1 MLNVKFLN
9 ITRRKLQSVMDRIF
23 GHDKGRKP
31 RIFTSKFLGRRHAVR
46 RPFPDNNPVVMDYLK
61 IENNDVF
68 NHLGSLDLIFL
79 LYLEVI
85 SDQISYYKNVRMY
98 IITCPKAPPFMLFLF
113 AGSTFWCTLVPS
125 IHFFFDRLL
134 VLYVNF

>member
-23 GHDKGRKP
+23 AHDKGRKP

-68 NHLGSLDLIFL
+68 NHLGSLDLILL

-85 SDQISYYKNVRMY
+85 SDQIN
-98 IITCPKAPPFMLFLF
+98 
-113 AGSTFWCTLVPS
+113 
-125 IHFFFDRLL
+125 
-134 VLYVNF
+134 